1 MEERLQKILA
11 RAGVASRRAAEQ
23 LILAGKVRVNGQV
36 VSELGAR
43 ANPESD
49 RIEVEGRTIGREEN
63 VYFMV
68 HKPRGM
74 VTTLSDPEGRPA
86 LSELLRDIEQR
97 VYPVGRLDF
106 HTSGAL
112 LLTNDGD
119 LAQALLHPSKE
130 VPKTYV
136 AKLNHKIDDRGI
148 YALRSGITLD
158 DGYHTRPAS
167 VIELREEE
175 GKSWL
180 ELTITE
186 GKNRQIHRMVEAIG
200 ARVMRLSRL
209 SFAGISTEGLRPGQI
224 RPLEQEEIY
233 ALRRHYLGAK
243 AVAPKPVL
251 PAASKPQQT
260 SRTQAGKKVDTF
272 DSKRSPRHKKGP
284 T

>member
-1 MEERLQKILA
+1 MAEERLQKILA

-23 LILAGKVRVNGQV
+23 LITAGKVRVNGQV
-36 VSELGAR
+36 VNELGAR
-43 ANPESD
+43 ADADQD
-49 RIEVEGRTIGREEN
+49 RIEVEGKNIGREAH
-63 VYFMV
+63 VYFML

-74 VTTLSDPEGRPA
+74 VTTLSDPEGRPN
-86 LSELLRDIEQR
+86 LSELLGDIEQR

-119 LAQALLHPSKE
+119 LAQALLHPSRE

-136 AKLNHKIDDRGI
+136 AKLSRKADDRAI
-148 YALRSGITLD
+148 AALRAGVTLD
-158 DGYHTRPAS
+158 DGYRTKPAS
-167 VIELREEE
+167 VIELRDED

-186 GKNRQIHRMVEAIG
+186 GKNRQIHRMAEAVG

-209 SFAGISTEGLRPGQI
+209 SFAGISSEGLRPGRL
-224 RPLEQEEIY
+224 RPLEPEEI
-233 ALRRHYLGAK
+233 AMLRRRYLGAVK
-243 AVAPKPVL
+243 AKPR
-251 PAASKPQQT
+251 AASDKPQNA
-260 SRTQAGKKVDTF
+260 RTQSGKTPNAF
-272 DSKRSPRHKKGP
+272 DRTKPARHKKGP

>member
-1 MEERLQKILA
+1 MAEERLQKILA
-11 RAGVASRRAAEQ
+11 HAGVASRRAAEQ

-43 ANPESD
+43 ADPEQD
-49 RIEVEGRTIGREEN
+49 RIEVEGRPIGREEP
-63 VYFMV
+63 VYFLV
-68 HKPRGM
+68 NKPRGM
-74 VTTLSDPEGRPA
+74 VTTLHDPEGRPN
-86 LSELLRDIEQR
+86 LSELLREIEQR

-112 LLTNDGD
+112 LLTNDGE
-119 LAQALLHPSKE
+119 LAQALLHPSRE

-136 AKLNHKIDDRGI
+136 AKINHKIDDRAI
-148 YALRSGITLD
+148 YALRSGVTLD
-158 DGYHTRPAS
+158 DGYRTGPAS

-186 GKNRQIHRMVEAIG
+186 GKNRQIHRMLEAVG

-209 SFAGISTEGLRPGQI
+209 SFAGISSEGLRPGQI
-224 RPLEQEEIY
+224 RPLEQEEIST
-233 ALRRHYLGAK
+233 LRRQYLGAAK
-243 AVAPKPVL
+243 PRSPKTAP
-251 PAASKPQQT
+251 ASKT
-260 SRTQAGKKVDTF
+260 KRTQPGKTPDTF
-272 DSKRSPRHKKGP
+272 DSPRPARHKKGP